1 MEGRRE
7 APDGGGGGTLV
18 ARGDRDVLPILNNPY
33 LVLSVLDL
41 ATLPN
46 TLHCHEKIDFS
57 AN

>member
-33 LVLSVLDL
+33 LVLSVLRDG
-41 ATLPN
+41 ARIIN
-46 TLHCHEKIDFS
+46 
-57 AN
+57 